1 MITSQPILFVHT
13 NSFFLDRK
21 IFATHL
27 KVPGIMINALLL
39 ASIRQKQKKQ
49 KQDQLFVNG
58 LSFSYFPYSL

>member
-1 MITSQPILFVHT
+1 MITSQPIIFLHT

-27 KVPGIMINALLL
+27 KVPGIMINPLFL

-49 KQDQLFVNG
+49 KQNQLFANG
-58 LSFSYFPYSL
+58 LSFSYLPYSL

>member
-1 MITSQPILFVHT
+1 MITSQPIIFLHT

-27 KVPGIMINALLL
+27 KVPGIMINSLLL

-49 KQDQLFVNG
+49 KQNQLFVNG
-58 LSFSYFPYSL
+58 LSFSYFPNSL